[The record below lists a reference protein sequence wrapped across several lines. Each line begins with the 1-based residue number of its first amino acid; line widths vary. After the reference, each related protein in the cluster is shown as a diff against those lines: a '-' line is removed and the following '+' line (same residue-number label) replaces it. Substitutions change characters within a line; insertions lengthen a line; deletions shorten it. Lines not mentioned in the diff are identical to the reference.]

1 MGFTLAKSRSRRH
14 PTVTITDTD
23 FVDDLALISNTLEQV
38 QLFLLRLESAAAQV
52 GLHINEIKTV
62 FVSYNQPEGD
72 LVTLKGNKLKQV
84 EDFVYLG
91 SWVNSSKKDI
101 EVRIAMAWSA
111 LGKMDTIWK
120 SKMNK
125 QLKIQFFRSTAETVL
140 LYGSSSWT
148 LTKSLTTKLSD
159 TYTRLIRAALNV
171 SWRQHM
177 TNKNYMATYLRYL
190 KQYVKYEF
198 GLVATAGKVGRK

>member
-1 MGFTLAKSRSRRH
+1 M
-14 PTVTITDTD
+14 
-23 FVDDLALISNTLEQV
+23 
-38 QLFLLRLESAAAQV
+38 
-52 GLHINEIKTV
+52 
-62 FVSYNQPEGD
+62 SYNQPEGD
-72 LVTLKGNKLKQV
+72 LITLKGNKLKQV

-101 EVRIAMAWSA
+101 EVRIVIAWSA
-111 LGKMDTIWK
+111 LAKMDTIWK

-125 QLKIQFFRSTAETVL
+125 QLKIQFFRSTVETVL

-148 LTKSLTTKLSD
+148 LTKSLTMKLYS

-177 TNKNYMATYLRYL
+177 TNKEL
-190 KQYVKYEF
+190 
-198 GLVATAGKVGRK
+198 